1 MQAVR
6 SATNQRRQEGQW
18 GAGDDAEPGRASP
31 SLADFAAH
39 GASEA
44 GSFGDAAGPKALVRQ
59 PSRFRETIMQ
69 AEELSIRRLRAVEKA
84 KGGLLLRVF
93 GIGRS
98 FGGLP
103 GSKLIHPN
111 SPFASF
117 VLCCSGKFLDCRKN
131 LRMLA
136 CLLPALIRACDL
148 NQRCFCSTRRLQVP
162 SSWASC
168 GSLALATSRLLR
180 FTSTSL

>member
-18 GAGDDAEPGRASP
+18 GAGDAF
-31 SLADFAAH
+31 DFAAH
-39 GASEA
+39 SEA
-44 GSFGDAAGPKALVRQ
+44 GACSDAAGPKALVRQ

-69 AEELSIRRLRAVEKA
+69 AEELSIRRVRVAETA

-111 SPFASF
+111 SPFALC
-117 VLCCSGKFLDCRKN
+117 VLCCSGKCLDCRKN
-131 LRMLA
+131 VRMLA
-136 CLLPALIRACDL
+136 GLLPALIRACDP
-148 NQRCFCSTRRLQVP
+148 NQRCFCFTRRLQVP

-168 GSLALATSRLLR
+168 GSPVPATSRLLR